1 MNKFIVFDI
10 CNNAATEF
18 LSMNP
23 SEKQK
28 DYVYENENGY
38 NKFLICRS
46 SDMYEQPT
54 GSRTPAGQSSI
65 YSKAKYSVFTLY
77 SEKIGRMHCE
87 EFIIS
92 HDSQHT
98 KVETIGQKEILFSN
112 KIISLIEW
120 DQIRRSEVYPYLDN
134 LNSCKGSKIKLIMG
148 PNDEGAYINL
158 VDGEDTNM
166 YFYKSDVVLCG
177 NMKMILKE
185 DDHDMYITAT
195 ATILRQEIIAKE
207 IFNRSQAYEVLSI
220 AQDLMMRMK
229 IPNLEYLVLNS
240 FEDIRT
246 KNFFMT

>member
-1 MNKFIVFDI
+1 MVFIEMPLGNIMWLMRFSV
-10 CNNAATEF
+10 
-18 LSMNP
+18 L
-23 SEKQK
+23 
-28 DYVYENENGY
+28 G
-38 NKFLICRS
+38 LL
-46 SDMYEQPT
+46 
-54 GSRTPAGQSSI
+54 
-65 YSKAKYSVFTLY
+65 AKERHAQRPHTYDTLY
-77 SEKIGRMHCE
+77 LNEVLE
-87 EFIIS
+87 
-92 HDSQHT
+92 
-98 KVETIGQKEILFSN
+98 VETIGQKEILFSN

-207 IFNRSQAYEVLSI
+207 IFNRS
-220 AQDLMMRMK
+220 
-229 IPNLEYLVLNS
+229 
-240 FEDIRT
+240 
-246 KNFFMT
+246 